1 MVVADEHIVIQIHNQ
16 TDLLYLNVIVQ
27 TFTGTTGNSTYNLVQ

>member
-1 MVVADEHIVIQIHNQ
+1 MVISDEHIVIQIHNQ

-27 TFTGTTGNSTYNLVQ
+27 TCTGTTGNNTYKLVQ